1 MSECILDTNVLI
13 AEAGVNLPDDTTFLV
28 TSISYAEL
36 QFGLSTS
43 LDNGRVHAER
53 SLRVNRAKAIY
64 GPGLPFDDQAS
75 TSYGYLTELL
85 LMRGR
90 SPRGR
95 IVDIMIAS
103 IAHSRGASLITRN
116 VDDFIGLEDALDVMP
131 S

>member
-1 MSECILDTNVLI
+1 MNECILDTNVLI
-13 AEAGVNLPDDTTFLV
+13 AQSGVKLPDDTTFLV

-43 LDNGRVHAER
+43 LGDGRVHAER
-53 SLRVNRAKAIY
+53 SLRLNRAKAIY
-64 GPGLPFDDQAS
+64 GAGLPFDDQAS

-85 LMRGR
+85 LTHGR

-103 IAHSRGASLITRN
+103 IAHSRGASLITQN
-116 VDDFIGLEDALDVMP
+116 IDDFVGLEDAVHVMP